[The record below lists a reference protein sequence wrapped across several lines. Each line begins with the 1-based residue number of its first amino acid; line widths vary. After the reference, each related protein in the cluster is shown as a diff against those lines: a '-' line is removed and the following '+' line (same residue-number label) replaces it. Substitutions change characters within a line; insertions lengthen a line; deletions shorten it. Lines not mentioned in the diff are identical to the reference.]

1 MKKNVTVIP
10 ADQIIMCDGIALKCA
25 FDSIIENMHA
35 LQWHDGTG
43 HIEKNENGFM
53 SNHDIQSY
61 ETEVKPYVD
70 IWQIHYDTQTAMES
84 ILRAANKNR
93 GN

>member
-1 MKKNVTVIP
+1 MKDHVTVIP
-10 ADQIIMCDGIALKCA
+10 ADQIIICNNIALQCA

-35 LQWHDGTG
+35 LQWHDGKG
-43 HIEKNENGFM
+43 HIEKNVNGLM
-53 SNHDIQSY
+53 SNHAIQSY

-70 IWQIHYDTQTAMES
+70 IWQIQYDIKTATES

-93 GN
+93 AN